1 MRVAV
6 AGLGATGRVVADLL
20 TANPTGA
27 NVLPLRPPDPRR
39 DRRRR
44 RSPERPSVPEDVDVV
59 VITAPGDVR
68 GWATAALD
76 RGAHVVAT
84 AADPSTARSLLGL
97 HAEAAARG
105 RVVVAGAGMAPGLG
119 CVLARWA
126 ATRLELVDEVHV
138 ASFGTG
144 GPACARAHHAALS
157 TLAVDYHEGAW
168 RRRPGGS
175 GRELVWFPEPVGG
188 ADCYRCGRAD
198 PLLLAPAFPTARR
211 VTARVAATRRDRTTA
226 WLPMFYPPHP
236 EGLAG
241 AVRTAVRGWTGGEAR
256 TVIVGATARPAL
268 AAGAVAATAA
278 AWAAA
283 GQLGPGGAAGLAS
296 LVDEPGVFLREVEAA
311 GVSIAEFAGATAEPV
326 P

>member
-1 MRVAV
+1 V
-6 AGLGATGRVVADLL
+6 GATGRVVVDRLTEPTSGNLL
-20 TANPTGA
+20 A
-27 NVLPLRPPDPRR
+27 LHPPAARGGWPRG
-39 DRRRR
+39 R
-44 RSPERPSVPEDVDVV
+44 RSAGPAPGEAGLPEELDVV

-84 AADPSTARSLLGL
+84 APDPPTARSLLAL
-97 HAEAAARG
+97 DAEAAARG
-105 RVVVAGAGMAPGLG
+105 RVVVVGAGMAPGLG
-119 CVLARWA
+119 CVLTRWA
-126 ATRLELVDEVHV
+126 AERLDVLEEVHV

-144 GPACARAHHAALS
+144 GPACARAHHTALS
-157 TLAVDYHEGAW
+157 TLAVDFHEGAW

-198 PLLLAPAFPTARR
+198 PLLLAAAFPSARR
-211 VTARVAATRRDRTTA
+211 ITARVAATRRDRTTA

-236 EGLAG
+236 EGRAG
-241 AVRTAVRGWTGGEAR
+241 AVRTAVRGWSGGAAR

-283 GQLGPGGAAGLAS
+283 GRLGEGGAAGLAS
-296 LVDEPGVFLREVEAA
+296 LLAEPGAFLREVEAA
-311 GVSIAEFAGATAEPV
+311 GVRIAEFAGATAEPV